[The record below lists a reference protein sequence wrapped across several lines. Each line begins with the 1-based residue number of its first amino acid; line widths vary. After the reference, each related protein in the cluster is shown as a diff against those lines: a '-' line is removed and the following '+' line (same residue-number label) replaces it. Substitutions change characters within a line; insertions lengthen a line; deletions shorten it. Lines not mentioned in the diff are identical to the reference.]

1 MQLEGITALVT
12 GANRGIGAAFARALV
27 EAGAAKVY
35 AGARDPETVTDPGVV
50 AVKLDVTDDASVRAL
65 AAELGDVQLVINNAG
80 VGAPTLPLDIDI
92 EQARWE
98 FDVNYYG
105 TLRVAQAFAPV
116 LARNGGGAL
125 VNMLSVVSFIAMPHL
140 ANYSATKAAAWSL
153 TNGLRQQLRD
163 QDTLVV
169 GVHVGYVD
177 TDLTAGLE
185 GDKIHVSQVSDALI
199 AGLRAG
205 DEEVLVDEI
214 SRNVK
219 SGLSA
224 PLSALYPDPAAAA

>member
-80 VGAPTLPLDIDI
+80 VGAPSLPLDIDI

-105 TLRVAQAFAPV
+105 TLRVAQAFAPI
-116 LARNGGGAL
+116 LAKNGGGAL

-140 ANYSATKAAAWSL
+140 ANYSATKSAAWSL
-153 TNGLRQQLRD
+153 TNGLRQQLRE

-185 GDKIHVSQVSDALI
+185 GDKIQVSQVSDALV
-199 AGLRAG
+199 AGLLAG

-224 PLSALYPDPAAAA
+224 PLSVLYPDPAAA

>member
-1 MQLEGITALVT
+1 MQLEGLTALVT
-12 GANRGIGAAFARALV
+12 GANRGIGAAFASALV
-27 EAGAAKVY
+27 DAGAAKVY
-35 AGARDPETVTDPGVV
+35 AGARDPATVTDSRVV
-50 AVKLDVTDDASVRAL
+50 PVRLDVTDEAGVRAL

-80 VGAPTLPLDIDI
+80 VAAPSLPLDIDL

-105 TLRVAQAFAPV
+105 TLAVAKAFAPV

-125 VNMLSVVSFIAMPHL
+125 VNMLSAVSWIALPHL

-153 TNGLRQQLRD
+153 TNGLRQQLRA
-163 QDTLVV
+163 QNTLVV

-185 GDKIHVSQVSDALI
+185 GDKVHVSQVADALI
-199 AGLRAG
+199 AGLRAD
-205 DEEVLVDEI
+205 DEEVLADEL
-214 SRNVK
+214 SANVK
-219 SGLSA
+219 AGLA
-224 PLSALYPDPAAAA
+224 GPPSALYGDPAAA

>member
-35 AGARDPETVTDPGVV
+35 AGARDPETVTDPRVV

-80 VGAPTLPLDIDI
+80 VGAPSLPLDIDL
-92 EQARWE
+92 EKARWE

-105 TLRVAQAFAPV
+105 TLRVAQAFAPI
-116 LARNGGGAL
+116 LERNGGGAL
-125 VNMLSVVSFIAMPHL
+125 VNMLSAVSWIALPHL

-153 TNGLRQQLRD
+153 TNSLRQQLRA

-177 TDLTAGLE
+177 TDLAAGLE
-185 GDKIHVSQVSDALI
+185 GDKVPASQVADALV

-214 SRNVK
+214 STNVK
-219 SGLSA
+219 AGLSA
-224 PLSALYPDPAAAA
+224 PLSALYPDPAAA

>member
-1 MQLEGITALVT
+1 MKLEGRTALVT
-12 GANRGIGAAFARALV
+12 GANRGIGAAFASALV
-27 EAGAAKVY
+27 DAGAAKVY
-35 AGARDPETVTDPGVV
+35 AGARDPATVTDPRVV
-50 AVKLDVTDDASVRAL
+50 PVRLDVTDEAGVRAL
-65 AAELGDVQLVINNAG
+65 ADELGDVQLVINNAG
-80 VGAPTLPLDIDI
+80 VGSPSLPLDIDL

-105 TLRVAQAFAPV
+105 TLAVAKAFAPV

-125 VNMLSVVSFIAMPHL
+125 VNMLSVVSWIAMPHL

-153 TNGLRQQLRD
+153 TNGLRQQLRG
-163 QDTLVV
+163 QGTLVI

-185 GDKIHVSQVSDALI
+185 GEKIHVSQVSDALI

-205 DEEVLVDEI
+205 DEEILVDEI
-214 SRNVK
+214 STNVK
-219 SGLSA
+219 SALSS
-224 PLSALYPDPAAAA
+224 PPSALYGDPAAA